1 MAKGQD
7 PQSRSGGVLNGVAEC
22 HIIYQGC
29 NYGDWEGVGRD
40 WSADWRVLYRYKLKT
55 GN

>member
-29 NYGDWEGVGRD
+29 NYGDWGGVGRD
-40 WSADWRVLYRYKLKT
+40 RGLV
-55 GN
+55 GIFIGVN